1 MTSLP
6 QHLLDPAAAPGLPV
20 PDGSLPDL
28 GERSTRGLR
37 IAMIG
42 LKGLPATYGGIERHV
57 EEIGAR
63 LAARGHHVTA
73 YCRNSYATAELA
85 AYRGMTLRRLPT
97 ISRKHLDAL
106 VHSALATAAAM
117 ADRPDIIHYH
127 ALGPGLV
134 APLPRYLSSARV
146 VLTVHGLDNERAKWS
161 RPAKAVLGTA
171 HWMSGRVPDATIVVS
186 RALEAH
192 YQDRFLRPAVMIS
205 NGVTARVPQPPSEI
219 ASKFGLVPGR
229 YVLYVG
235 RLVPEKAADVLLRA
249 WRAVPGDFRLVI
261 AGDSSHTDSYAAEL
275 RRLAAADPRVVMTGY
290 VYGDLLAELYS
301 NAAVFT
307 LPSLLEGLPLTLLEA
322 ASYARPIVATDIAPH
337 REVIGLDGPGHR
349 LVPPG
354 DWSALAAALVDS
366 LPVTDH
372 QRRGAAALGR
382 RVLSTYSWDDAARL
396 TEALYANLA
405 ARPAFGARLTAR
417 PGPS

>member
-6 QHLLDPAAAPGLPV
+6 QHLLDPTAAPGLPV
-20 PDGSLPDL
+20 SDDSRPDV

-37 IAMIG
+37 IAMVG

-73 YCRNSYATAELA
+73 YCRTSYATAELA

-117 ADRPDIIHYH
+117 ADRPDIVHYH

-161 RPAKAVLGTA
+161 RPARAVLGTA
-171 HWMSGRVPDATIVVS
+171 HWLSGHVPDATIVVS
-186 RALEAH
+186 RSLEEH
-192 YQDRFLRPAVMIS
+192 YQHRFPRPAVMIS
-205 NGVTARVPQPPSEI
+205 NGVTARAPLPPTEI
-219 ASKFGLVPGR
+219 TSRFGLVPGR
-229 YVLYVG
+229 YALYVG
-235 RLVPEKAADVLLRA
+235 RLVPEKAADVLVRA

-261 AGDSSHTDSYAAEL
+261 AGDSCHTDSYTAEL

-322 ASYARPIVATDIAPH
+322 ASYARPIVASDIAPH

-354 DWSALAAALVDS
+354 DCSALTAALVGS
-366 LPVTDH
+366 LTETDR
-372 QRRGAAALGR
+372 QRQGAAALRR
-382 RVLSTYSWDDAARL
+382 RVLSTYSWDDAALL
-396 TEALYANLA
+396 TEALYRSLA
-405 ARPAFGARLTAR
+405 ARPASRGRRTPR
-417 PGPS
+417 PAPV